1 MLVLVILIL
10 AYFYSHYL
18 FASATAHVS
27 AMYGA
32 FLAVAVSSGVPPL
45 LAALMLGFFG
55 DLIGSTTH
63 YGNGPAPI
71 LFGSGFVTQKDWWR
85 MNAILGVV
93 YIVIW
98 VGIGSLW
105 MKVIGMW

>member
-1 MLVLVILIL
+1 MTLEP
-10 AYFYSHYL
+10 
-18 FASATAHVS
+18 VS
-27 AMYGA
+27 
-32 FLAVAVSSGVPPL
+32 V
-45 LAALMLGFFG
+45 
-55 DLIGSTTH
+55 
-63 YGNGPAPI
+63 
-71 LFGSGFVTQKDWWR
+71 LFGSGFIKQKDWWR